1 MKRLAALVAIVA
13 VGSIGCKSDSTTSP
27 STTPAAK
34 PTFTAQL
41 LPANE
46 VPPITNAESTGNGT
60 ATVVFDVTKD
70 AAGNITSGTATFSVT
85 LGNFPANTPI
95 NIAHIHQGAAGT
107 AGSIVFSTS
116 LAAGEV
122 TLSSAGSGNFTKTG
136 IAPPDVA
143 VMQQII
149 NNPAGFYFNVH
160 STLNPGGVARGQLVK
175 VQ

>member
-1 MKRLAALVAIVA
+1 MKRLATVAVVLA
-13 VGSIGCKSDSTTSP
+13 VGSIGCGGSSSTSP
-27 STTPAAK
+27 STSPSAAK
-34 PTFTAQL
+34 PTFTALL

-46 VPPITNAESTGNGT
+46 VPPITNAEAGGNGT

-70 AAGNITSGTATFSVT
+70 SAGNITSGTATFSVT
-85 LGNFPANTPI
+85 LGGFPANTPI
-95 NIAHIHQGAAGT
+95 NIAHIHTGAAGV
-107 AGSIVFSTS
+107 AGGIVFSTS

-122 TLSSAGSGNFTKTG
+122 TLTNGSGNFTKGG
-136 IAPPDVA
+136 ISGDPA

-149 NNPAGFYFNVH
+149 NNPGNFYFNVH